1 MISKLSEKL
10 TEYLYNNNT
19 ISKDDVELYNYGLFI
34 VISEILLFV
43 YCLIV
48 GAILKI
54 ALPSLLFC
62 SIFFLVHRFAGGFH
76 AKTELHCLIIT
87 LSFFLI
93 SIVLIKLSTQ
103 LNHIILISIYVCCSI
118 ILIILSPADT
128 PQKPLSNKEKTL
140 FKKITSL
147 IVVLCIVLVLILNIK
162 KISLYANAIIVAVVL
177 QSVSVVCGRLFNKKL
192 LTNNT

>member
-19 ISKDDVELYNYGLFI
+19 ISKEDVELYNYGLFI

-62 SIFFLVHRFAGGFH
+62 SVFFLVHRFAGGFH

-103 LNHIILISIYVCCSI
+103 LNCIILISIYVCCFI

-128 PQKPLSNKEKTL
+128 PQKPLSNKEKFL

-147 IVVLCIVLVLILNIK
+147 IIVIGFIAIVILYIKNIY
-162 KISLYANAIIVAVVL
+162 LYANAIVVAVIL
-177 QSVSVVCGRLFNKKL
+177 QTLSIICGRLFNKKL
-192 LTNNT
+192 LTNN

>member
-1 MISKLSEKL
+1 MISKLTQIITQLLIES
-10 TEYLYNNNT
+10 NIVDN
-19 ISKDDVELYNYGLFI
+19 KDFDLYNYGLFI
-34 VISEILLFV
+34 FISETFLFI

-62 SIFFLVHRFAGGFH
+62 SMFFLVHRFAGGFH

-93 SIVLIKLSTQ
+93 SIVLIKLGTQ
-103 LNHIILISIYVCCSI
+103 LNCIILISIYVCCSI
-118 ILIILSPADT
+118 ILILLSPADT
-128 PQKPLSNKEKTL
+128 PQKPLSNKEKFL

-147 IVVLCIVLVLILNIK
+147 ILVVGFIVIVTLYIKNIC
-162 KISLYANAIIVAVVL
+162 LYANAIVIAVFL
-177 QSVSVVCGRLFNKKL
+177 QTLSIICGRLFNKRL
-192 LTNNT
+192 LTNK

>member
-1 MISKLSEKL
+1 MIEKL
-10 TEYLYNNNT
+10 IQNKNINE
-19 ISKDDVELYNYGLFI
+19 DDFDLYNYGLFI

-54 ALPSLLFC
+54 ALPSTLFC
-62 SIFFLVHRFAGGFH
+62 IIFFLLHRFAGGFH

-103 LNHIILISIYVCCSI
+103 LNCIILISIYVCCSI
-118 ILIILSPADT
+118 ILIVLSPAET
-128 PQKPLSNKEKTL
+128 PQKPLSNKEKML
-140 FKKITSL
+140 FKD
-147 IVVLCIVLVLILNIK
+147 
-162 KISLYANAIIVAVVL
+162 
-177 QSVSVVCGRLFNKKL
+177 
-192 LTNNT
+192 

>member
-1 MISKLSEKL
+1 MISKLTQIITQLLIES
-10 TEYLYNNNT
+10 NIVDN
-19 ISKDDVELYNYGLFI
+19 KDFDLYNYGLFI
-34 VISEILLFV
+34 FISETFLFI

-62 SIFFLVHRFAGGFH
+62 SMFFLVHRFAGGFH

-93 SIVLIKLSTQ
+93 SIVSIKLGTQ
-103 LNHIILISIYVCCSI
+103 LNCIILISIYVCCSI
-118 ILIILSPADT
+118 ILILLSPADT
-128 PQKPLSNKEKTL
+128 PQKPLSNKEKFL

-147 IVVLCIVLVLILNIK
+147 ILVVGFIVIVTLYIKNIC
-162 KISLYANAIIVAVVL
+162 LYANAIVIAVFL
-177 QSVSVVCGRLFNKKL
+177 QTLSIICGRLFNKRL
-192 LTNNT
+192 LTNK

>member
-1 MISKLSEKL
+1 MISKLTQIITQLLIES
-10 TEYLYNNNT
+10 NIVDN
-19 ISKDDVELYNYGLFI
+19 KDFDLYNYGLFI
-34 VISEILLFV
+34 FISETFLFI

-93 SIVLIKLSTQ
+93 SIVLIKLGTQ
-103 LNHIILISIYVCCSI
+103 LNCIILISIYVCCSI
-118 ILIILSPADT
+118 ILILLSPADT
-128 PQKPLSNKEKTL
+128 PQKPLSNKEKFL

-147 IVVLCIVLVLILNIK
+147 ILVVGFIVIVTLYIKNIC
-162 KISLYANAIIVAVVL
+162 LYANAIVIAVFL
-177 QSVSVVCGRLFNKKL
+177 QTLSIICGRLFNKRL
-192 LTNNT
+192 LTNK